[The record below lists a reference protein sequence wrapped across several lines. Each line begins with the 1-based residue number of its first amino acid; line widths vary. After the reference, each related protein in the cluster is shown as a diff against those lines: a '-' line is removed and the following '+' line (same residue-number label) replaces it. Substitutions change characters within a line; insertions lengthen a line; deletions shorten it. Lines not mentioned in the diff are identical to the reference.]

1 MLDFL
6 IFPLHQSWPVA
17 YLIWWL
23 TKSEQNKSL
32 SWIQWTNLFNFRISA
47 AIITFNSCV
56 IPNFMIICECT
67 MCGKQLLILYDDWCY
82 PFINF
87 YKCIVNLILIN
98 FAFCLC
104 ISNLFNSLNCIHI
117 YTVYYKSLNKRV
129 TSVQSHRNKESVNI
143 IAKLLEMSSCRK

>member
-1 MLDFL
+1 MFVLYIRAGQLLLCMSFDKIRTKQISLMDTMNHLFDFRN
-6 IFPLHQSWPVA
+6 VV
-17 YLIWWL
+17 
-23 TKSEQNKSL
+23 T
-32 SWIQWTNLFNFRISA
+32 T
-47 AIITFNSCV
+47 ITFNSCA
-56 IPNFMIICECT
+56 IWIFIILCECT